1 MRVATIN
8 SIVNDFKRHAR
19 YAFEDQKSR
28 NPMEAC
34 YHDGVLA
41 GMVMVLR
48 ELGEDDITASILADT
63 LRKIRADKEQA
74 QREQAEKELLS

>member
-1 MRVATIN
+1 MTTTNTIN
-8 SIVNDFKRHAR
+8 RIIRDFKLHAR

-28 NPMEAC
+28 TPLEAC

-41 GMVMVLR
+41 GMIMVLR
-48 ELGEDDITASILADT
+48 NLGEDDITAIILADT

-74 QREQAEKELLS
+74 QKEELR

>member
-8 SIVNDFKRHAR
+8 SIIKDFDRHAR
-19 YAFEDQKSR
+19 YAFDDQKIR
-28 NPMEAC
+28 KPMEAC

-74 QREQAEKELLS
+74 EKELLS

>member
-8 SIVNDFKRHAR
+8 SIIKDFNRHTR

-48 ELGEDDITASILADT
+48 ELGEDDITASVLVDT

-74 QREQAEKELLS
+74 EKERLS

>member
-1 MRVATIN
+1 MRTVTIN
-8 SIVNDFKRHAR
+8 SIIRDFQLHAR
-19 YAFEDQKSR
+19 YAFDDQKSR
-28 NPMEAC
+28 NPMETC

-48 ELGEDDITASILADT
+48 ELGEGDITASILADT

-74 QREQAEKELLS
+74 QKERLS

>member
-8 SIVNDFKRHAR
+8 SIIKDFDRHAR
-19 YAFEDQKSR
+19 YAFDDQKIR
-28 NPMEAC
+28 KPMEAC

-48 ELGEDDITASILADT
+48 ELGEDDITASVLVDT
-63 LRKIRADKEQA
+63 LKKIRADKEQA
-74 QREQAEKELLS
+74 ERERLS

>member
-8 SIVNDFKRHAR
+8 SIIKDFKLHAR
-19 YAFEDQKSR
+19 YAFDDQKIR
-28 NPMEAC
+28 NPMETC

-48 ELGEDDITASILADT
+48 ELGEDDITATILADT
-63 LRKIRADKEQA
+63 LRKIRADKEQ
-74 QREQAEKELLS
+74 EQKERLS

>member
-1 MRVATIN
+1 MRVVTIN
-8 SIVNDFKRHAR
+8 SIIRDFKVHAR

-41 GMVMVLR
+41 GMIMVLR

-63 LRKIRADKEQA
+63 LRKARADKEQA
-74 QREQAEKELLS
+74 EKERLS

>member
-8 SIVNDFKRHAR
+8 SIIKDFDRHAR
-19 YAFEDQKSR
+19 YAFDDQKIR
-28 NPMEAC
+28 KPMGAC

-48 ELGEDDITASILADT
+48 ELGEDDITASVLVDT
-63 LRKIRADKEQA
+63 LKKIRADKEQA
-74 QREQAEKELLS
+74 ERERLS